1 MEAYTLRVIR
11 LIQRIPEGKVSTYGR
26 IALMAGNPHGA
37 RQVVRI
43 LHSMSR
49 KHDLPWHRV
58 INARGKISL
67 PEPGG
72 YREQKARLELEGIAF
87 GDGDQIDLE
96 TYLWVND
103 D

>member
-43 LHSMSR
+43 RGSPACR
-49 KHDLPWHRV
+49 KVPVPTSDIGSAAV
-58 INARGKISL
+58 QGA
-67 PEPGG
+67 
-72 YREQKARLELEGIAF
+72 AC
-87 GDGDQIDLE
+87 
-96 TYLWVND
+96 
-103 D
+103 